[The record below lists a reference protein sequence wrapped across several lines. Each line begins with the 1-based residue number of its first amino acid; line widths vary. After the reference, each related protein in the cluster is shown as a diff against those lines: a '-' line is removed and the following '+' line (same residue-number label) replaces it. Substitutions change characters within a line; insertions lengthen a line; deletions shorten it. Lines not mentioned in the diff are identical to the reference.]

1 MFAFH
6 AGHLP
11 TQQAK
16 VVQSWKGV
24 ARVIHTATVQSA
36 AEKATLT
43 AENKALKSRRRE
55 LEAQTHDLQCI
66 VVAAV
71 AERDQLT
78 LTLQEVGGGT
88 LRQTIGRSTTTN
100 DNKDVARDAPHP
112 PAPGLAYQSF
122 VQSPPRPFSSSLVLP
137 SKFSLSLVVVE
148 LPMVCPGVPPPTF

>member
-1 MFAFH
+1 MYCSALIANKHQVRVNIIYDYCSRIPACGARAELQPSHVLFVSVNKLFPMFAFH

-66 VVAAV
+66 VG
-71 AERDQLT
+71 LC
-78 LTLQEVGGGT
+78 LQFALSGLEGFGFGG
-88 LRQTIGRSTTTN
+88 
-100 DNKDVARDAPHP
+100 
-112 PAPGLAYQSF
+112 
-122 VQSPPRPFSSSLVLP
+122 
-137 SKFSLSLVVVE
+137 
-148 LPMVCPGVPPPTF
+148 